1 MPRSKPA
8 TAQRSENSLRIT
20 GGEMRGRR
28 FHFVVR
34 PGLRP
39 TLERERERLFN
50 WLQYDLAGR
59 RVLDGFAGSG
69 VLGLEALSRGAAHCT
84 FVEYDAVA
92 AGAITQ
98 TAQTFRCTARS
109 SVVKADF
116 FGWLQ
121 TVADP
126 FDVVFLDPPF
136 AADLF
141 EQAIAALA
149 ASPAVRQGAL
159 VYVEAPASYTPVWGA
174 AWTVEKD
181 KKSGS
186 LEQYLVRKN

>member
-1 MPRSKPA
+1 
-8 TAQRSENSLRIT
+8 
-20 GGEMRGRR
+20 MRGRR
-28 FHFVVR
+28 FHFAVR

-69 VLGLEALSRGAAHCT
+69 VLGLEALSRNAAHCT
-84 FVEYDAVA
+84 FIERDAVA
-92 AGAITQ
+92 AKAITQ
-98 TAQTFRCTARS
+98 TVETFRCAKRS
-109 SVVKADF
+109 RVSATDF
-116 FGWLQ
+116 FSWIK
-121 TVADP
+121 TTPDT

-141 EQAIAALA
+141 EQAVAALA
-149 ASPAVRQGAL
+149 TASAVRDGAL
-159 VYVEAPASYTPVWGA
+159 VYLEAPASYVPQWSA
-174 AWTVEKD
+174 MWSVEKD

-186 LEQYLVRKN
+186 LVQYLIRKIARGDTTDKQETE